1 MSAAN
6 SPSACPRCGTTL
18 AEGPGGTQA
27 CPRCAAVDGNQTML
41 LSADL
46 RADATVSGNDP
57 RLIAAAQ
64 AAAAAFRAAAQST
77 AGARSGSIAAPGSG
91 SRGPGSGTPGSET
104 PGSGTAGPGGG
115 TAKPTVPPAM
125 QSAIAKPTMLP
136 GTGSSSVAPA
146 PPPTQLRQRPEPPL
160 PPVPPPAVPPPA
172 GPPPTAAV
180 SRPAESPPPAPPPPA
195 PPPPA
200 DMTRAGTFGAAPI
213 GSVQVSGVMGLASRP
228 VPAVGDGAAPG
239 PTGDGSTEPLESW
252 DNLNAAKPDPLVGTT
267 LGGYKIEKFAGAG
280 GMATVYKAV
289 DEKIGRVVAL
299 KVLQADLAQRDPAA
313 HARLMR
319 EAKTGGTISHT
330 NVVTLFQA
338 GRDQERDFLVMEW
351 VDGGSV
357 QDHVAKVGPLQIG
370 EACRMM
376 IQGVAGVAA
385 AHSHGIIHRDIKP
398 SNFMRTSRGV
408 VKVADF
414 GLANYSNRD
423 EQSQALTQQGS
434 FLGTPQYMAPEL
446 WRGGEAS
453 TRSDVYA
460 LGATLFYL
468 LAGQPPF
475 KGTVYTLVLSHTQ
488 RPVPN
493 LHKLR
498 KDLPIEVTSI
508 IQKSMAKEPSERY
521 ADAGEMLAALEALPK
536 AILDSTAEGGSVP
549 VDTTLLDAAAAADTL
564 EGALSA
570 ATIAAASIAA
580 AAPQQRSS
588 PVVVWVVA
596 AAAAL
601 LAGVTTVYFLLRP
614 DDTVRPPDNTVSV
627 DKDKGDKT
635 GPDGRDKDKDK
646 GDKTGPGTPAPKFLL
661 VQITVDPPD
670 AVITGLDGTELPGLP
685 DSAPGRKRTLQLPPG
700 THRLGFHA
708 EGYLPEDRTV
718 SGEAGSEALVVVNL
732 ESVEAAELASA
743 RAAVPELERSLS
755 AALEGRSPEGLAA
768 VLAGD
773 RGQAADPAR
782 LRPLLDWMRDY
793 PDRPQVATAA
803 SEVVRRTAGAL
814 LRRGRI
820 TLTLS
825 APGPVSYRLELPE
838 ELPLVKTPAGW
849 RLEVSAFENLVPP
862 AYGRAASAIRE
873 RIDRLADWS
882 ASDYPGLFADPAQ
895 ADANRRL
902 AEFLKAQ
909 ARGLGADPSAWR
921 PQQEVLWIAVAD
933 GGREAAAAV
942 RTVSRIGGLPRPPV
956 VLLHRFTDDGGGWKV
971 KSSTPLR

>member
-1 MSAAN
+1 
-6 SPSACPRCGTTL
+6 
-18 AEGPGGTQA
+18 
-27 CPRCAAVDGNQTML
+27 ML

-64 AAAAAFRAAAQST
+64 AAAFRAAAQST

-91 SRGPGSGTPGSET
+91 SRVPAPAAGSGIPGSGIPNPGIPGS
-104 PGSGTAGPGGG
+104 AGP
-115 TAKPTVPPAM
+115 TSKPTVPPAT
-125 QSAIAKPTMLP
+125 QSDVVAKPTLLP
-136 GTGSSSVAPA
+136 GAGSSSVVPT
-146 PPPTQLRQRPEPPL
+146 PPPTQLRQRPEQ
-160 PPVPPPAVPPPA
+160 PVPLLLPSPPAPA
-172 GPPPTAAV
+172 GPPATAAV
-180 SRPAESPPPAPPPPA
+180 SRPHDPAAPVSPAPPPP
-195 PPPPA
+195 PPE
-200 DMTRAGTFGAAPI
+200 DMTRAGTFGAAPV

-239 PTGDGSTEPLESW
+239 QAGDGNTEPLESL
-252 DNLNAAKPDPLVGTT
+252 DNRNAAKPDPLVGST

-536 AILDSTAEGGSVP
+536 SILNSTADGGSVP
-549 VDTTLLDAAAAADTL
+549 VDTSLLDAAAAADTL

-570 ATIAAASIAA
+570 ATIAAANIAA
-580 AAPQQRSS
+580 AAPRRSS
-588 PVVVWVVA
+588 SALVWVA

-601 LAGVTTVYFLLRP
+601 LAGVTTAYFLLRP
-614 DDTVRPPDNTVSV
+614 DDTVRPPDNNISV
-627 DKDKGDKT
+627 EKDKGGADKDRTGTDKSGPTAGDKDKGGDKT
-635 GPDGRDKDKDK
+635 GPV
-646 GDKTGPGTPAPKFLL
+646 TPAPKYLL

-670 AVITGLDGTELPGLP
+670 AVITGLDGTDLPGLP
-685 DSAPGRKRTLQLPPG
+685 DKAPGRKRTLQLPPG
-700 THRLGFHA
+700 THRLGFRA
-708 EGYLPEDRTV
+708 DGYLPVDRTV
-718 SGEAGSEALVVVNL
+718 SGEAGSETLVVVNL

-743 RAAVPELERSLS
+743 RAAVPDLERSLA

-782 LRPLLDWMRDY
+782 LRPLLDWMREY

-803 SEVVRRTAGAL
+803 SEVVRRTGGAP

-849 RLEVSAFENLVPP
+849 RLEASAFESLVPP
-862 AYGRAASAIRE
+862 AYGRAASAVRE

-882 ASDYPGLFADPAQ
+882 ASDFPGLFADPAQ

-909 ARGLGADPSAWR
+909 ARGLGADPSTWR

-942 RTVSRIGGLPRPPV
+942 RTVSRIGGRPRPPV
-956 VLLHRFTDDGGGWKV
+956 VLLHRFTDEVGGWKV
-971 KSSTPLR
+971 KSSTPLQ